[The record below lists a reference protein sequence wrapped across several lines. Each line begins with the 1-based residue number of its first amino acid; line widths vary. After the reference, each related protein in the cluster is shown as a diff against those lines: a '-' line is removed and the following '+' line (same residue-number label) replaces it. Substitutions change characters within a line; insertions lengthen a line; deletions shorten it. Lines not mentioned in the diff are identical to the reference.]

1 MRRLVIDVSYS
12 LSLTRRPCPP
22 GRAELPSS
30 AYQSSEQPYRGL
42 SDEISVQIF
51 EEWHS
56 AYQHYYGPTVPPL
69 HYLLVS
75 KRLYSIARPIWLST
89 ISTHDDAEYFDRLI
103 AKLMTD
109 ATIRPLVRRLEITLH
124 GAFSQSQIAIL
135 TMLENLRILEVDF
148 DDDWP
153 TAPGRAKSIPAAL
166 LDAIASCP
174 HLEELKFIELVE
186 AKSHSP
192 EPVNKRPLQVF
203 TAPIHSLKASLLD
216 YLNARQVKTLKLTV
230 DLGLDQPFTGHFPWE
245 DLSTVKFEL
254 SIARHRQAATCKVPE
269 ALGRQVRVAV
279 SYPFLPFP
287 GC

>member
-1 MRRLVIDVSYS
+1 M
-12 LSLTRRPCPP
+12 
-22 GRAELPSS
+22 A
-30 AYQSSEQPYRGL
+30 
-42 SDEISVQIF
+42 QIF
-51 EEWHS
+51 EEIHS
-56 AYQHYYGPTVPPL
+56 AYQDEYIAVPPL
-69 HYLLVS
+69 AYLAIS
-75 KRLYSIARPIWLST
+75 KRLHNIARPIWLSS
-89 ISTHDDAEYFDRLI
+89 ISTRDGTESSDRFI
-103 AKLMTD
+103 AKLLTD
-109 ATIRPLVRRLEITLH
+109 APLRPLVRQLELKFCR
-124 GAFSQSQIAIL
+124 AFSQSQIALL
-135 TMLENLRILEVDF
+135 TVLDNLRILKVSF
-148 DDDWP
+148 DKSWP
-153 TAPGRAKSIPAAL
+153 KGYDGAKILPATL
-166 LDAIASCP
+166 LDAIASRP

-203 TAPIHSLKASLLD
+203 TAPIHSLKTSLLD

-279 SYPFLPFP
+279 SYPFSPFP